1 MQYSGFNLHIR
12 LTTACNADCHYC
24 SCESDVASDRMP
36 IDDLQKSLTFALDK
50 FLPRTSKKTYCSA
63 EVIGGEVMVLPT
75 NYLKQAVSVIKELAG
90 SKVERV
96 DVGCQSNL
104 IGSRNKIDALRE
116 IIDTH
121 SIGTSKDS
129 FTNKRTING
138 DADKYR
144 ELATKG
150 ADYLSATSGATIG
163 TVIVFDKDNI
173 DKVINEYKIAE
184 KTQTRIT
191 IRPVFAGK
199 HSIDYLE
206 PKLLGKHWKALI
218 NIWFINGR
226 TAVEPLMRMTKS
238 MLGMRTNE
246 VGCPYWRS
254 CCANSLDIEPNGD
267 IYICQEMAD
276 VGAGKLGNA
285 IRREWDDEMYLALS
299 KRQTNID
306 QECQQCQWYEYCQG
320 GCMMESFTE
329 TGSFYSRPN
338 NCTAWKVIFKSID
351 DNIKKYGKQASIDW
365 IDKIEELEDLRID
378 RSKNKFNHSKSKF
391 NHSKNKFIAIEVLTQ

>member
-1 MQYSGFNLHIR
+1 MKYPGFNLHIR
-12 LTTACNADCHYC
+12 LTTACNADCSYC
-24 SCESDVASDRMP
+24 SCESDVPSDRML
-36 IDDLQKSLTFALDK
+36 IDDLQKSLIFALDK
-50 FLPRTSKKTYCSA
+50 FLPRTSEKTYCGA

-75 NYLKQAVSVIKELAG
+75 EYLKQAVEAIREGVG

-104 IGSRNKIDALRE
+104 IGSKKKIDALRG
-116 IIDTH
+116 IIDEH

-129 FTNKRTING
+129 FTNKRTVNG

-150 ADYLSATSGATIG
+150 ANYLSEISGDTIG

-173 DKVINEYKIAE
+173 DKVVDEYRIAE
-184 KTQTRIT
+184 KAQTRIT

-206 PKLLGKHWKALI
+206 PKLLGKYWKELI
-218 NIWFINGR
+218 DEWFIDGR
-226 TAVEPLMRMTKS
+226 MAVEPLMRMTKS
-238 MLGMRTNE
+238 MLGMRTAE

-254 CCANSLDIEPNGD
+254 CSANSLNIEPNGD
-267 IYICQEMAD
+267 IYTCQEMAD

-285 IRREWDDEMYLALS
+285 ISGEWDDEMYLTLS

-306 QECQQCQWYEYCQG
+306 QECQQCQWYKYCQG

-338 NCTAWKVIFKSID
+338 NCMAWKVIFKSID
-351 DNIKKYGKQASIDW
+351 DNIKKYGEKVSINW
-365 IDKIEELEDLRID
+365 IDKIEKLEDLRVD
-378 RSKNKFNHSKSKF
+378 HSKSKF
-391 NHSKNKFIAIEVLTQ
+391 IEVVTQ

>member
-1 MQYSGFNLHIR
+1 MKYPGFNLHIR
-12 LTTACNADCHYC
+12 LTTACNADCSYC
-24 SCESDVASDRMP
+24 SCESDVPSDRML
-36 IDDLQKSLTFALDK
+36 IDDLQKSLIFALDK
-50 FLPRTSKKTYCSA
+50 FLPRTSEKTYCGA

-75 NYLKQAVSVIKELAG
+75 EYLKQAVEAIREGVG

-104 IGSRNKIDALRE
+104 IGSKKKIDALRG
-116 IIDTH
+116 IIDEH

-129 FTNKRTING
+129 FTNKRTVNG

-150 ADYLSATSGATIG
+150 ANYLSEISGDTIG

-173 DKVINEYKIAE
+173 DKVVDEYRIAE
-184 KTQTRIT
+184 KAQTRIT

-206 PKLLGKHWKALI
+206 PKLLGKYWKELI
-218 NIWFINGR
+218 DVWFIDGC

-238 MLGMRTNE
+238 MLGMRTAE

-254 CCANSLDIEPNGD
+254 CSANSLNIEPNGD
-267 IYICQEMAD
+267 IYTCQEMAD

-285 IRREWDDEMYLALS
+285 ISGEWDDEMYLTLS

-306 QECQQCQWYEYCQG
+306 QECQQCQWYKYCQG

-338 NCTAWKVIFKSID
+338 NCMAWKVIFKSID
-351 DNIKKYGKQASIDW
+351 DNIRKYGEKVSINW
-365 IDKIEELEDLRID
+365 IDKIEKLEDLRVD
-378 RSKNKFNHSKSKF
+378 HSKR
-391 NHSKNKFIAIEVLTQ
+391 KFIEVVTQ

>member
-1 MQYSGFNLHIR
+1 MNT
-12 LTTACNADCHYC
+12 LTILIPLALLAFLVDICLTLAQCQIHFIIPLSTNCITKLAC
-24 SCESDVASDRMP
+24 E
-36 IDDLQKSLTFALDK
+36 
-50 FLPRTSKKTYCSA
+50 
-63 EVIGGEVMVLPT
+63 
-75 NYLKQAVSVIKELAG
+75 
-90 SKVERV
+90 
-96 DVGCQSNL
+96 
-104 IGSRNKIDALRE
+104 
-116 IIDTH
+116 
-121 SIGTSKDS
+121 
-129 FTNKRTING
+129 
-138 DADKYR
+138 
-144 ELATKG
+144 
-150 ADYLSATSGATIG
+150 
-163 TVIVFDKDNI
+163 DNI

-184 KTQTRIT
+184 KAQTRIT

-238 MLGMRTNE
+238 MLGMRTKE

-365 IDKIEELEDLRID
+365 ANTCAK
-378 RSKNKFNHSKSKF
+378 
-391 NHSKNKFIAIEVLTQ
+391 

>member
-1 MQYSGFNLHIR
+1 MKYPGFNLHIR
-12 LTTACNADCHYC
+12 LTTACNADCSYC
-24 SCESDVASDRMP
+24 SCESDVPSDRML
-36 IDDLQKSLTFALDK
+36 IDDLQKSLIFALDK
-50 FLPRTSKKTYCSA
+50 FLPRTSEKTYCGA

-75 NYLKQAVSVIKELAG
+75 EYLKQAVEAIREGVG

-104 IGSRNKIDALRE
+104 IGSKKKIDALRG
-116 IIDTH
+116 IIDEH

-150 ADYLSATSGATIG
+150 ANYLSEISGDTIG

-173 DKVINEYKIAE
+173 DKVVDEYRIAE
-184 KTQTRIT
+184 KAQTRIT

-206 PKLLGKHWKALI
+206 PKLLGKYWKELI
-218 NIWFINGR
+218 DEWFIDGR
-226 TAVEPLMRMTKS
+226 MAVEPLMRMTKS
-238 MLGMRTNE
+238 MLGMRTAE

-254 CCANSLDIEPNGD
+254 CSANSLNIEPNGD
-267 IYICQEMAD
+267 IYTCQEMAD

-285 IRREWDDEMYLALS
+285 ISGEWDDEMYLTLS

-306 QECQQCQWYEYCQG
+306 QECQQCQWYKYCQG

-338 NCTAWKVIFKSID
+338 NCMAWKVIFKSID
-351 DNIKKYGKQASIDW
+351 DNIKKYGEKVSINW
-365 IDKIEELEDLRID
+365 IDKIEKLEDLRVD
-378 RSKNKFNHSKSKF
+378 HSKSKF
-391 NHSKNKFIAIEVLTQ
+391 IEVVTQ

>member
-1 MQYSGFNLHIR
+1 MKYPGFNLHIR
-12 LTTACNADCHYC
+12 LTTACNADCSYC
-24 SCESDVASDRMP
+24 SCESDVPSDRML
-36 IDDLQKSLTFALDK
+36 IDDLQKSLIFALDK
-50 FLPRTSKKTYCSA
+50 FLPRTSEKTYCAA

-75 NYLKQAVSVIKELAG
+75 EYLKQAVEAIREGVG

-104 IGSRNKIDALRE
+104 IGSKKKIDALRG
-116 IIDTH
+116 IIDEH

-150 ADYLSATSGATIG
+150 ANYLSEISGDTIG

-173 DKVINEYKIAE
+173 DKVVDEYRIAE
-184 KTQTRIT
+184 KAQTRIT

-206 PKLLGKHWKALI
+206 PKLLGKYWKELI
-218 NIWFINGR
+218 DEWFIDGR
-226 TAVEPLMRMTKS
+226 MAVEPLMRMTKS
-238 MLGMRTNE
+238 MLGMRTAE

-254 CCANSLDIEPNGD
+254 CSANSLNIEPNGD
-267 IYICQEMAD
+267 IYTCQEMAD

-285 IRREWDDEMYLALS
+285 ISGEWDDEMYLTLS

-306 QECQQCQWYEYCQG
+306 QECQQCQWYKYCQG

-338 NCTAWKVIFKSID
+338 NCMAWKVIFKSID
-351 DNIKKYGKQASIDW
+351 DNIKKYGEKVSINW
-365 IDKIEELEDLRID
+365 IDKIEKLEDLRVD
-378 RSKNKFNHSKSKF
+378 HSKR
-391 NHSKNKFIAIEVLTQ
+391 KFIEVVTQ

>member
-1 MQYSGFNLHIR
+1 ML
-12 LTTACNADCHYC
+12 
-24 SCESDVASDRMP
+24 

-50 FLPRTSKKTYCSA
+50 FLPRTSEKTYCGA

-75 NYLKQAVSVIKELAG
+75 EYLKQAVEAIREVVG

-104 IGSRNKIDALRE
+104 IGSKKKIDALRG
-116 IIDTH
+116 IIDEH

-129 FTNKRTING
+129 FTNKRTVNG

-150 ADYLSATSGATIG
+150 ANYLSEISGDTIG

-173 DKVINEYKIAE
+173 DKVVDEYRIAE
-184 KTQTRIT
+184 KAQTRIT

-206 PKLLGKHWKALI
+206 PKLLGKYWKELI
-218 NIWFINGR
+218 DEWFVDGR

-238 MLGMRTNE
+238 MLGMRTAE

-254 CCANSLDIEPNGD
+254 CSANSLNIEPNGD
-267 IYICQEMAD
+267 IYTCQEMAD

-285 IRREWDDEMYLALS
+285 ISGEWDDEMYLTLS

-306 QECQQCQWYEYCQG
+306 QECQQCQWYKYCQG

-338 NCTAWKVIFKSID
+338 NCMAWKVIFKSID
-351 DNIKKYGKQASIDW
+351 DNIKKYGEKVSINW
-365 IDKIEELEDLRID
+365 IDKIEKLEDLRVD
-378 RSKNKFNHSKSKF
+378 HSKSKF
-391 NHSKNKFIAIEVLTQ
+391 IEVVTQ

>member
-1 MQYSGFNLHIR
+1 MKYPGFNLHIR
-12 LTTACNADCHYC
+12 LTTACNADCSYC
-24 SCESDVASDRMP
+24 SCESDVPSDRML
-36 IDDLQKSLTFALDK
+36 IDDLQKSLIFALDK
-50 FLPRTSKKTYCSA
+50 FLPRTSEKTYCGA

-75 NYLKQAVSVIKELAG
+75 EYLKQAVEAIREGVG

-104 IGSRNKIDALRE
+104 IGSKKKIDALRG
-116 IIDTH
+116 IIDEH

-129 FTNKRTING
+129 FTNKRTVNG

-150 ADYLSATSGATIG
+150 ANYLSEISGDTIG

-173 DKVINEYKIAE
+173 DKVVDEYRIAE
-184 KTQTRIT
+184 KAQTRIT

-206 PKLLGKHWKALI
+206 PKLLGKYWKELI
-218 NIWFINGR
+218 DEWFIDGR
-226 TAVEPLMRMTKS
+226 MAVEPLMRMTKS
-238 MLGMRTNE
+238 MLGMRTAE

-254 CCANSLDIEPNGD
+254 CSANSLNIEPNGD
-267 IYICQEMAD
+267 IYTCQEMAD

-285 IRREWDDEMYLALS
+285 ISGEWDDEMYLTLS

-306 QECQQCQWYEYCQG
+306 QECQQCQWYKYCQG

-338 NCTAWKVIFKSID
+338 NCMAWKMIFKSID
-351 DNIKKYGKQASIDW
+351 DNIKKYGEKVSINW
-365 IDKIEELEDLRID
+365 IDKIEKLEDLRVD
-378 RSKNKFNHSKSKF
+378 HSKR
-391 NHSKNKFIAIEVLTQ
+391 KFIEVVTQ

>member
-1 MQYSGFNLHIR
+1 MKYPGFNLHIR
-12 LTTACNADCHYC
+12 LTTACNADCSYC
-24 SCESDVASDRMP
+24 SCESDVPSDRML

-50 FLPRTSKKTYCSA
+50 FLPRTSEKTYCGA

-75 NYLKQAVSVIKELAG
+75 EYLKQAVEAIREVVG

-104 IGSRNKIDALRE
+104 IGSKKKIDALRG
-116 IIDTH
+116 IIDEH

-129 FTNKRTING
+129 FTNKRTVNG

-150 ADYLSATSGATIG
+150 ANYLSEISGDTIG

-173 DKVINEYKIAE
+173 DKVVDEYRIAE
-184 KTQTRIT
+184 KAQTRIT

-206 PKLLGKHWKALI
+206 PKLLGKYWKELI
-218 NIWFINGR
+218 DEWFVDGR

-238 MLGMRTNE
+238 MLGMRTAE

-254 CCANSLDIEPNGD
+254 CSANSLNIEPNGD
-267 IYICQEMAD
+267 IYTCQEMAD

-285 IRREWDDEMYLALS
+285 ISGEWDDEMYLTLS

-306 QECQQCQWYEYCQG
+306 QECQQCQWYKYCQG

-338 NCTAWKVIFKSID
+338 NCMAWKVIFKSID
-351 DNIKKYGKQASIDW
+351 DNIKKYGEKVSINW
-365 IDKIEELEDLRID
+365 IDKIEKLEDLRVD
-378 RSKNKFNHSKSKF
+378 HSKSKF
-391 NHSKNKFIAIEVLTQ
+391 IEVVTQ